1 MKKEE
6 IYLDVYN
13 KVIEITGVEKEVL
26 NHSQCENGTDARYL
40 LVNALNKLGMTD
52 TEVSVLLGKTRQ
64 SVGYLRHN
72 YKKSDKW
79 MLANQWKELRKWLES
94 EYFSCK

>member
-6 IYLDVYN
+6 IFEVVIN
-13 KVIEITGVEKEVL
+13 KVIEITGVERDDLK
-26 NHSQCENGTDARYL
+26 HSQCESNTDARYL
-40 LVNALNKLGMTD
+40 LVNALNKLGLTD

-94 EYFSCK
+94 EYFLCK